1 MDTESK
7 KDINNSSTN
16 ILVFIYGWRKHLLII
31 TAAAILFS
39 AIGSYMIRPQ
49 YKAVSSLFAV
59 KSFSASKYLTEEPQG
74 YAEDYMDIGDE
85 DDIEKLM
92 QILNSSELQDL
103 VVKKFDLFRHWKIA
117 TNDTNKDTWMNL
129 MFQEM
134 INFKRTDMMSVKV
147 EVYDYSPDT
156 AAMIANAVASFA
168 DTVKNRYTRRI
179 AVEALNIVKLE
190 YDKSLS
196 HMKML
201 EDSMQKIRGK
211 GVLEYNLQ
219 VQALTRSLGKALASG
234 NSGAAERIE
243 EKLKKFEEFGG
254 PYFNLTNEV
263 MLMKE
268 RQVFLK
274 SKLDAA
280 YLNATRN
287 LPSNLQVQKAKIPD
301 KKSKPVRWIIVFISA
316 ISAFFGSVMVLLII
330 DRFNRFKKK
339 MTEIS

>member
-1 MDTESK
+1 METNSQEE
-7 KDINNSSTN
+7 INKSPFNLL
-16 ILVFIYGWRKHLLII
+16 IFIYHWRKHLLII
-31 TAAAILFS
+31 TGAGILFS

-85 DDIEKLM
+85 DDIEKLL

-103 VVKKFDLFRHWKIA
+103 LVKKFDLYRHWQISG
-117 TNDTNKDTWMNL
+117 NDPNKETWMSL

-147 EVYDYSPDT
+147 EVFDYSPDT
-156 AAMIANAVASFA
+156 AAKIANAIAMFA
-168 DTVKNRYTRRI
+168 DTVKGHYTKRI

-190 YDKSLS
+190 YDKAVSQ
-196 HMKML
+196 MKVL

-234 NSGAAERIE
+234 NNAAVERIE

-263 MLMKE
+263 ILMKE

-274 SKLDAA
+274 TKLNAA

-287 LPSNLQVQKAKIPD
+287 LPSNLQVQQAKVPD
-301 KKSKPVRWIIVFISA
+301 KKSKPVRWIIVFVAAVSSFI
-316 ISAFFGSVMVLLII
+316 GSLMVLLVM
-330 DRFNRFKKK
+330 DSYKRFKKK
-339 MTEIS
+339 MTEI